1 MKLIIATPSPFARK
15 VRIVLREKGIPCDEV
30 IDTPWNA
37 DSFASKYN
45 PLAKIPILIADD
57 GTKFFDSRVIV
68 EYIERMPNSV
78 KLLFPQKDSDYI
90 QTRQIEALADGISDA
105 VVLTV
110 LENHRPPPLRSKD
123 WITRQNLKIQNGISF
138 LNTHLNGMDWFVGNG
153 ITIGDISVACALT
166 YLDLRLPNLSWRQLH
181 PSLAHFSEVMEKRDS
196 FCATRLKSQ
205 KIDAVA

>member
-37 DSFASKYN
+37 DSFASDYS

-68 EYIERMPNSV
+68 EYIESMPNSV
-78 KLLFPQKDSDYI
+78 QLLPKKDSDYI
-90 QTRQIEALADGISDA
+90 QARQIEALADGISDS

-110 LENHRPPPLRSKD
+110 LENHRPAPLQSKN
-123 WITRQNLKIQNGISF
+123 WISRQNSKIQNGISF
-138 LNTHLNGMDWFVGNG
+138 LNTQLNGIDWFVGNG
-153 ITIGDISVACALT
+153 MTIGDISVACALA
-166 YLDLRLPNLSWRQLH
+166 YLDLRLPNLSWRQLY
-181 PSLAHFSEVMEKRDS
+181 PRLAHFSEVMERRES
-196 FCATRLKSQ
+196 FRATRLKSQ
-205 KIDAVA
+205 KIDAVV